1 MEENHRNDINFFC
14 HLETW
19 HNQHTS
25 KMWLEFILG
34 FIRAFKWE
42 FFFLFVYSFSL
53 YYWHSASIFTYFSGV
68 YILRDA
74 RESHLCWYIHTYIY
88 CLADVS
94 LDWQILYICI
104 YTHNSNFEMIN
115 DTQWTCKVNISGII
129 LMPQLNLSFLSL
141 TMLTLNLLTSYF
153 FPSFLFCIDICH
165 LFVYVHKNRAFLS
178 SSIQFLGSRIISL
191 MKY

>member
-74 RESHLCWYIHTYIY
+74 RESHLCWYIHTYIH
-88 CLADVS
+88 
-94 LDWQILYICI
+94 ILPCGCFIGLTNFIYMYI
-104 YTHNSNFEMIN
+104 YTQFEFRN
-115 DTQWTCKVNISGII
+115 DKRHTVNLQGQHKWHHPHASIESLFSLSHYVDIKPPDI
-129 LMPQLNLSFLSL
+129 VFLSF
-141 TMLTLNLLTSYF
+141 F
-153 FPSFLFCIDICH
+153 FVLYRHMP
-165 LFVYVHKNRAFLS
+165 FVCVCT
-178 SSIQFLGSRIISL
+178 
-191 MKY
+191 